1 VLLFSKSFVWFD
13 ISGKVVG
20 VRGEYMK
27 TSTGL
32 LISMMVF
39 TVAGLLQ
46 GLVCVRY
53 INRMSDDRSK
63 IIFYFAVLILY
74 AVGAAFF
81 YYRWIKERGKET
93 GECTE
98 KR

>member
-1 VLLFSKSFVWFD
+1 M
-13 ISGKVVG
+13 
-20 VRGEYMK
+20 RGRCAKMK
-27 TSTGL
+27 ASAVF

-53 INRMSDDRSK
+53 INMMSDDRPV
-63 IIFYFAVLILY
+63 IMLYVAALVLFA
-74 AVGAAFF
+74 AGAAFF
-81 YYRWIKERGKET
+81 YFKWIKEKRKEE
-93 GECTE
+93 GACTE

>member
-1 VLLFSKSFVWFD
+1 
-13 ISGKVVG
+13 
-20 VRGEYMK
+20 MK

-32 LISMMVF
+32 LISMVVF

-53 INRMSDDRSK
+53 INRMSDDRPV
-63 IIFYFAVLILY
+63 IILY
-74 AVGAAFF
+74 AAALVLFAAGAVFF
-81 YYRWIKERGKET
+81 YLKWIKERGKEV
-93 GECTE
+93 GACTE

>member
-1 VLLFSKSFVWFD
+1 
-13 ISGKVVG
+13 
-20 VRGEYMK
+20 MK

-32 LISMMVF
+32 LVLMVVF

-53 INRMSDDRSK
+53 INRMSDDHSV
-63 IIFYFAVLILY
+63 IILY
-74 AVGAAFF
+74 AAALVLFAIGAAFF
-81 YYRWIKERGKET
+81 YYRWIKERGKEA
-93 GECTE
+93 GICTE